1 MVKKISFLLAVLVL
15 MSFAAYPAS
24 AAKTNEFDMSSQ
36 IQPRWI
42 NTSSVIMKLDVT
54 ESPILAG
61 FTITG
66 HMGTTYSNGTF
77 VLEKI
82 SGSHTGV
89 IQTWS
94 NLSSDNYVYY
104 MNDEVYTTL
113 TAGQYRITLT
123 ITATNNGVSE
133 EIELTKVSV
142 R

>member
-1 MVKKISFLLAVLVL
+1 MTKKIISIVLV
-15 MSFAAYPAS
+15 SIIICIAIQPVFAS
-24 AAKTNEFDMSSQ
+24 GTNMNEVKNQ
-36 IQPRWI
+36 VQPRWL
-42 NTSSVIMKLDVT
+42 NLASAVMKLGVSS
-54 ESPILAG
+54 SPIKVG
-61 FTITG
+61 FTLSGNT
-66 HMGTTYSNGTF
+66 GTTYSNGTL

-89 IQTWS
+89 IHTWS
-94 NLSSDNYVYY
+94 NLSSNSYVYY

-133 EIELTKVSV
+133 VIELTKVSV